1 MTTTITETE
10 VSTLVLI
17 EKMIKTELAQREKAR
32 KADGEPSL
40 RDLIQPGEIVVDAD
54 LRVQG
59 TAKVGEDYEQRIVGK
74 AKPWDLLTA
83 ALDLANTQLAAA
95 GVTGIDLDTVIKAAE
110 KIDPK
115 KVKAAKKATD
125 AKVAATKAPTLT
137 ACKGKVTVSGVSVT
151 L

>member
-1 MTTTITETE
+1 MTTITETT

-17 EKMIKTELAQREKAR
+17 EKMIKTEIKAREKAL
-32 KADGEPSL
+32 GSL
-40 RDLIQPGEIVVDAD
+40 RDQIQPGEHIVDAD
-54 LRVQG
+54 IRVQG
-59 TAKVGEDYEQRIVGK
+59 LAKVGEDYEQRIVGK

-95 GVTGIDLDTVIKAAE
+95 GVTGIDLDAVVKAAE
-110 KIDPK
+110 VIDPA

-125 AKVAATKAPTLT
+125 AKVAASKAPTVT